1 MSPGVEPLD
10 CHGNERLDGRC
21 TGLSRRTRARR
32 SHRRAIGARPA
43 PASVK
48 SSSLT
53 VTTGIHADERLG
65 CWASGGPS
73 AAAFQLAPI
82 ARASHQL
89 RDAHAVEMAREGVP
103 ADRHPT
109 PAWPHEPRHH
119 LRVSPGPRQTPR
131 SSTPF
136 TRDAPRWCPC
146 TARSASDA
154 RGGHGDISVPLSC
167 PSSSE
172 GTRHRCGR
180 GVQGFCFR
188 GRPTCSTALPLL
200 VPRGRLQR
208 RSERSRNPR
217 RKRNRAKVA
226 TATELQGERPAPSSR
241 R

>member
-1 MSPGVEPLD
+1 MRTSDSGVGRRAD
-10 CHGNERLDGRC
+10 RRLLLSSWRRSRAPA
-21 TGLSRRTRARR
+21 TNFETPTLSRWRAR
-32 SHRRAIGARPA
+32 A
-43 PASVK
+43 
-48 SSSLT
+48 
-53 VTTGIHADERLG
+53 
-65 CWASGGPS
+65 
-73 AAAFQLAPI
+73 
-82 ARASHQL
+82 
-89 RDAHAVEMAREGVP
+89 MP

-154 RGGHGDISVPLSC
+154 RGGHRDISVPLSC

-188 GRPTCSTALPLL
+188 GRTTCSTALPLL